1 MLIGTFAKADREG
14 QDRIAAF
21 LGTFQKLGWS
31 DGPQLSDGLLL
42 GSRQLGGDSWRCRGT
57 ASRKP
62 GCDRGRG
69 KRSVGRASS
78 ADEYTSCRFHPDF
91 GPGRQWVCREPCSAS
106 SSIVMTGSVTGL
118 LGNRSLLDYSMTK
131 GAFTPLRA
139 PSQPISLTAAF
150 GSTWSRRVLY
160 GRRSIRRTSRPK
172 RSRHSAPTPLCD
184 GRRSRKRLLP
194 PLFFSRRR
202 PARATSPA
210 RCRQSSAA
218 TAAADRHVPNNHE
231 KSPDVCVEPF
241 HVAND
246 ALFMLRHVARKICSR
261 LVIA

>member
-78 ADEYTSCRFHPDF
+78 ADEYTSCRVHPDF

-131 GAFTPLRA
+131 GGIHAFAR
-139 PSQPISLTAAF
+139 SLATHLVDRGI

-184 GRRSRKRLLP
+184 SRRS
-194 PLFFSRRR
+194 
-202 PARATSPA
+202 
-210 RCRQSSAA
+210 
-218 TAAADRHVPNNHE
+218 
-231 KSPDVCVEPF
+231 
-241 HVAND
+241 
-246 ALFMLRHVARKICSR
+246 
-261 LVIA
+261 